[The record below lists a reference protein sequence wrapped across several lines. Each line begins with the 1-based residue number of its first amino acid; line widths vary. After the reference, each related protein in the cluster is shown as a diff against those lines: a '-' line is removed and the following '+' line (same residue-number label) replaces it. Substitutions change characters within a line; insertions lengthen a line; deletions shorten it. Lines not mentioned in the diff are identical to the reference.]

1 MTMIEIKIDEDYL
14 ETIFYIIDKAIEQS
28 NDIGEI
34 EYYIAIKQE
43 LETSLSVFWEKETD
57 KIIKE
62 KMSKSKPIN
71 DKMYG

>member
-14 ETIFYIIDKAIEQS
+14 ETIFYFIDKAIEQS

-34 EYYIAIKQE
+34 EYYIAIKHE
-43 LETSLSVFWEKETD
+43 LENSLSVFWEKETD

-62 KMSKSKPIN
+62 KMSKSKQVN

>member
-14 ETIFYIIDKAIEQS
+14 ETIFYFIDKAIEQS

-34 EYYIAIKQE
+34 EYYIAIKHE

-62 KMSKSKPIN
+62 KMSKSKQVN